1 VGARGDRQLAD
12 DELHDSVRRA
22 HQRIDELGD
31 DLRKLML
38 SSGTRRDR
46 PSSIVPAFP
55 WKWLIVAI
63 SVIVLLVLG
72 TAGLINWELVED
84 TFGWV
89 DHATRVH

>member
-1 VGARGDRQLAD
+1 MVD

-38 SSGTRRDR
+38 SSGTRRDK

-55 WKWLIVAI
+55 WKWLIVAT
-63 SVIVLLVLG
+63 SVIALLVLG
-72 TAGLINWELVED
+72 TAGLINWELVEA

-89 DHATRVH
+89 DPLMRVH